1 MPDLPTRV
9 YRPVRRFGVELARHL
24 RDHDI
29 DDLAAMM
36 TYYAIMALFP
46 MVLFV
51 FTIALVALPAP
62 VGDFVIQ
69 VNNRKIANGFFAG
82 LGLTD
87 VAATLRAE
95 SSACAP
101 PRAQGWPCS
110 AAASRCGARRAA
122 PPR

>member
-51 FTIALVALPAP
+51 FTIALVALPA
-62 VGDFVIQ
+62 Q
-69 VNNRKIANGFFAG
+69 VVRDAAAS
-82 LGLTD
+82 LTAPLPAD

-95 SSACAP
+95 VE
-101 PRAQGWPCS
+101 RMR
-110 AAASRCGARRAA
+110 AASPPSARDQPRSPTTHSA
-122 PPR
+122 PKITYTPAVG